1 MEYLH
6 DLHPEAGLLPASPD
20 QRAVVRM
27 ISEMIASGIQP
38 IQVRGREREREERLT
53 CCDQNLAVMK
63 HHSPDPAARQAWAH
77 HWISVGFSALEKVL
91 VKTAG
96 LYCVGDT
103 VTMADCCL
111 VPQVF
116 NAQRWKVDLAQYPT
130 IVAIE
135 ARLSQLEPFIK
146 ASPANQPDCPPE

>member
-6 DLHPEAGLLPASPD
+6 DLHPKAGLLPSSPD

-27 ISEMIASGIQP
+27 ITEMIASGIQP
-38 IQVRGREREREERLT
+38 IQ
-53 CCDQNLAVMK
+53 NLAVMK
-63 HHSPDPAARQAWAH
+63 HHSSDPAQRQAWAH

-91 VKTAG
+91 LTTAG

-103 VTMADCCL
+103 LTMADCCL

-116 NAQRWKVDLAQYPT
+116 NASKRWEVDVTQYPT

-146 ASPANQPDCPPE
+146 ASPANQPDCPQE